1 MIDKE
6 TADRLVAEC
15 SEYRQRVRD
24 LEAQL
29 HAIKY
34 ELMGGEDAPGSASLA
49 TVDDCKKEIERLRG
63 IEFSARSLVER
74 FYKSE

>member
-1 MIDKE
+1 MAITPAELADFSSKEPTVIDKE

-34 ELMGGEDAPGSASLA
+34 ELMEFRRLASLVLSQLA
-49 TVDDCKKEIERLRG
+49 RLSIKG
-63 IEFSARSLVER
+63 S
-74 FYKSE
+74 